1 VFGRVYFSR
10 SLVRSSCRTNR
21 FAVAAPSFLITNGVC
36 FAQVT
41 IQIGSVSAMAGG
53 TGSANISLSATSG
66 SAPTSVLWTLTY
78 SETDI
83 SSITLAPAAAATAAG
98 KTVACAAG
106 AGSVICIVSGLNTT
120 AIPNGIIAT
129 ANFSVSASVTQSSA
143 LGIAG
148 VVAASASASATVL
161 PATGVGGTRT
171 VLQSLHLSTLTC
183 SHQTLIKP
191 ATASCAETLT
201 SAPANTVSL
210 ALRDHSCQKQQ
221 PGRAALTTVSGVPR
235 SHISKRM

>member
-1 VFGRVYFSR
+1 
-10 SLVRSSCRTNR
+10 VRSSCRTNR

-36 FAQVT
+36 FVQVT

-53 TGSANISLSATSG
+53 MGSTNISLSATSG
-66 SAPTSVLWTLTY
+66 SAPASVLWTLTY

-120 AIPNGIIAT
+120 AVPNGIIAT
-129 ANFSVSASVTQSSA
+129 ANSSVSASVTQSSA

-148 VVAASASASATVL
+148 VAAASASASVL
-161 PATGVGGTRT
+161 QATGVGGTRT

-191 ATASCAETLT
+191 ATASCDETLT

-221 PGRAALTTVSGVPR
+221 LGRAALTTVSGVPR
-235 SHISKRM
+235 SHISKRMWPQWH